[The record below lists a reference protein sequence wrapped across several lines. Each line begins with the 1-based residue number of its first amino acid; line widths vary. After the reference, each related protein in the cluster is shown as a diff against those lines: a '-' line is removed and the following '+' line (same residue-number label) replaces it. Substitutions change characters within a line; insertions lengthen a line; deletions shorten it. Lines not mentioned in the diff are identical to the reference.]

1 MTMFAEP
8 ILASSAEERMEG
20 MRRDYHH
27 YPQHHETPDHLRE
40 KNYHYSDSDD
50 REVGSTSASSF
61 SEIINSI
68 WESLYLIYQSVTG
81 DFSQVNDTTVHQY
94 NKN

>member
-8 ILASSAEERMEG
+8 ILASSAEERMRDMENC
-20 MRRDYHH
+20 RPRDYHH

-50 REVGSTSASSF
+50 REVGRGELTVYQILHHGKGLTATR
-61 SEIINSI
+61 
-68 WESLYLIYQSVTG
+68 LYLIS
-81 DFSQVNDTTVHQY
+81 S
-94 NKN
+94 